1 MSEISLK
8 TKNKIIVNFVNGKS
22 VNDISIELKIPIDE
36 INTVIEEWKGGYL
49 NIELDK
55 EIPGEIKELAE
66 LMRDKELSIQNL
78 IEGYFYY
85 SIFAGMDKNKILMLV
100 KQIYGFDE
108 SDREKLLNT
117 AEKMIRFSKY
127 ESIDFVDIPE
137 AIEKM
142 VEKGKILNSQL
153 KKLNDQKLEKEEALK
168 SLNMNIEEL
177 SSKLQELKN
186 ELSLAEYL
194 KTRLS
199 DYNIDESHI
208 RDFLDAMLT
217 AGLDTKNW
225 EELATE
231 IKVIK
236 SKNMSIDQFL
246 KLARY
251 FEELIDHQFTVTM
264 IKELAEKLKVSDI
277 GIEEY
282 LNERYEYTR
291 DKIAYIKSMI
301 ELKKEYKA
309 MENRIR
315 DMNTELKM
323 IELRITKEKLKY
335 ARLQ

>member
-36 INTVIEEWKGGYL
+36 VNTVIEEWKGGYL

-85 SIFAGMDKNKILMLV
+85 SIFSGMDKEKILLLL
-100 KQIYGFDE
+100 KQVYDYDDGE
-108 SDREKLLNT
+108 REKLLNT
-117 AEKMIRFSKY
+117 AEKMIKFSKY
-127 ESIDFVDIPE
+127 ENIDFVDIPD

-142 VEKGKILNSQL
+142 VEKGKTLNSQL
-153 KKLNDQKLEKEEALK
+153 KKLEAQKLEREEVLK
-168 SLNMNIEEL
+168 TINTSIEEL
-177 SSKLQELKN
+177 SSKLQEMKN

-194 KTRLS
+194 KSKLS
-199 DYNIDESHI
+199 EYNIEESKI

-217 AGLDTKNW
+217 VGLDTKNW
-225 EELATE
+225 EELASE
-231 IKVIK
+231 LKVIK

-246 KLARY
+246 KVSRY
-251 FEELIDHQFTVTM
+251 FEGLMEYQFTLTM
-264 IKELAEKLKVSDI
+264 IKELDEKLKESNI

-282 LNERYEYTR
+282 LNERYDYVR
-291 DKIAYIKSMI
+291 DKIWYIKSMI
-301 ELKKEYKA
+301 ELKKEHKA
-309 MENRIR
+309 LENRIR
-315 DMNTELKM
+315 DMNTEIRML
-323 IELRITKEKLKY
+323 ELRITKEKLKY
-335 ARLQ
+335 ARL

>member
-36 INTVIEEWKGGYL
+36 VNTVIEEWKGGYL

-85 SIFAGMDKNKILMLV
+85 SIFSGMDKEKILLLL
-100 KQIYGFDE
+100 KQVYDYDDGE
-108 SDREKLLNT
+108 REKLLNT
-117 AEKMIRFSKY
+117 AEKMIKFSKY
-127 ESIDFVDIPE
+127 ENIDFVDIPD

-142 VEKGKILNSQL
+142 VEKGKTLNSQL
-153 KKLNDQKLEKEEALK
+153 KKLEAQKLEREEVLK
-168 SLNMNIEEL
+168 TINTSIEEL
-177 SSKLQELKN
+177 SSKLQEMKN

-194 KTRLS
+194 KSKLS
-199 DYNIDESHI
+199 EYNIEESKI

-217 AGLDTKNW
+217 VGLDTKNW
-225 EELATE
+225 EELAAE
-231 IKVIK
+231 MKVIK

-246 KLARY
+246 KVSRY
-251 FEELIDHQFTVTM
+251 FEELMEHQFTLTM
-264 IKELAEKLKVSDI
+264 IKELDEKLKESNI

-282 LNERYEYTR
+282 LNERYDYVR
-291 DKIAYIKSMI
+291 DKIRYIKSMI
-301 ELKKEYKA
+301 ELKKEHKA
-309 MENRIR
+309 LENRIR
-315 DMNTELKM
+315 DMNTEIRML
-323 IELRITKEKLKY
+323 ELRITKEKLKY
-335 ARLQ
+335 ARL

>member
-85 SIFAGMDKNKILMLV
+85 SIFSGMDKEKILLLL
-100 KQIYGFDE
+100 KQVYDYNEGE
-108 SDREKLLNT
+108 REKLLNT
-117 AEKMIRFSKY
+117 AEKMIKFSKY
-127 ESIDFVDIPE
+127 ENIDFVDIPD

-142 VEKGKILNSQL
+142 VEKGKTLNSQL
-153 KKLNDQKLEKEEALK
+153 KKLEAQKLEKEEVLK
-168 SLNMNIEEL
+168 TINTNIEEL
-177 SSKLQELKN
+177 SSKLQEMKN

-194 KTRLS
+194 KSKLS
-199 DYNIDESHI
+199 EYNIEESKI
-208 RDFLDAMLT
+208 RDFLDAMFT

-225 EELATE
+225 EELASE
-231 IKVIK
+231 LKVIK

-246 KLARY
+246 KVSRY
-251 FEELIDHQFTVTM
+251 FEELMEHQFTLTM
-264 IKELAEKLKVSDI
+264 IKELDEKLKESNI

-282 LNERYEYTR
+282 LNERYDYVR
-291 DKIAYIKSMI
+291 DKIGYIKSMI
-301 ELKKEYKA
+301 ELKKEHKA
-309 MENRIR
+309 LENRIR
-315 DMNTELKM
+315 DMNTEIRML
-323 IELRITKEKLKY
+323 ELRITKEKLKY
-335 ARLQ
+335 ARL